1 MWSNA
6 IETPITQ
13 RCFDVPSKYVPN
25 KQSLTYQIGHV
36 DKPLFSKLLSF
47 GPNITHSFQ
56 NGNAATNE
64 HPVCNAFFIELYH
77 LLIIWGG
84 ACATSCIHLP

>member
-1 MWSNA
+1 MCSNA

-13 RCFDVPSKYVPN
+13 RCFDVPSKHVPN

-36 DKPLFSKLLSF
+36 DKLLFSHLLF
-47 GPNITHSFQ
+47 FEPNITHSFQ

-64 HPVCNAFFIELYH
+64 QPVCNAFFIELYH
-77 LLIIWGG
+77 LLII
-84 ACATSCIHLP
+84 